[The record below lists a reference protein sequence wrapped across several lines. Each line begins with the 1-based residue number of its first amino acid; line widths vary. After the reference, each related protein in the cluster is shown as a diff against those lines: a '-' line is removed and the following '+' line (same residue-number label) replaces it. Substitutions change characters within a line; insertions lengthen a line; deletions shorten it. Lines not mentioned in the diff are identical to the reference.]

1 VSTSLRESEI
11 RPDQLMAEQRRRFM
25 ADVDWLNGQRGRFTE
40 VDCPACG
47 ATERTH
53 RFAKYKMD
61 WAACADCATVYLSP
75 RPDPGLMTEYY
86 RTSQNYEYWSRVIF
100 PASEDARRA
109 KIFRPRAER
118 VADIVRRHG
127 TGTGTL
133 VDVGAGYGTFC
144 EEMSTVGTFQR
155 VVALEPEPHLAQ
167 TCRDKGLE
175 TIEARVEDATI
186 DRLDAVTSFEVIEHL
201 FAPRDFVR
209 RCAELLPP
217 GGLFIVTCP
226 NVRGFDIEVLG
237 PKSDAI
243 DPEHVNL
250 FHPESLSTMLER
262 EGFEVLE
269 AQTPGLLDAE
279 LVRKRVLAGDTDLS
293 GQPFLE
299 RVLLD
304 EWERVGERFQD
315 FLTENGLSSNMWLVG
330 RRRG

>member
-1 VSTSLRESEI
+1 VSTSLREAEI
-11 RPDQLMAEQRRRFM
+11 RPDALMAEQKRRFQ
-25 ADVDWLNGQRGRFTE
+25 ADVDWLNTQRERFVE

-47 ATERTH
+47 QTERAH
-53 RFAKYKMD
+53 QWRKYEMD
-61 WAACADCATVYLSP
+61 WVRCAACATVYLSP
-75 RPDPGLMTEYY
+75 RPDPGLMSEYY
-86 RTSQNYEYWSRVIF
+86 RTSRNYEYWNRVIF
-100 PASEDARRA
+100 PASEDSRRA

-127 TGTGTL
+127 AGTATIA
-133 VDVGAGYGTFC
+133 DVGAGYGTFC
-144 EEMSTVGTFQR
+144 EEMRDVGTFER

-175 TIEARVEDATI
+175 TIESRVEDATI

-201 FAPRDFVR
+201 FAPREFVR

-226 NVRGFDIEVLG
+226 NVRGFDIQTLG
-237 PKSDAI
+237 PLSDAI

-250 FHPESLSTMLER
+250 FHPDSLSALLAE

-269 AQTPGLLDAE
+269 AQTPGRLDAE
-279 LVRKRVLAGDTDLS
+279 LVRKRAVAGEVDLS

-304 EWERVGERFQD
+304 DWERVGEAFQD
-315 FLTENGLSSNMWLVG
+315 FLTANGLSSNMWLVA
-330 RRRG
+330 RRR